1 MGKESTEEGLLKQ
14 AYDSLKNIDL
24 PVAGQLLDRALGE
37 NYEHGEIRYALKCVH
52 WWKVAA
58 EKASFLGKPYERGNF
73 YLEQWPLFQDFLEKQ
88 TEHWE
93 PCRYAIQQYVFSTA
107 KEYFTAV
114 QAGEASEYQPQL
126 YISLGRCNKWI
137 GNYEQAIKNLEMA
150 LQLNREDPACLAELG
165 DVNALINDVRL
176 AKALFREAFF
186 LNPQAVDLRQLESD
200 MIQLLIKELQALGY
214 KSPLLEEWIPIYA
227 TLWQVFNVK
236 RELRPIEVGKLKQS
250 IINLENELKSNIEK
264 KAILTPR
271 LLNKYFWLID
281 HYVTIDEDKQRVKEL
296 LMKIHLLDEN
306 VHTLYTGIESVQ

>member
-1 MGKESTEEGLLKQ
+1 
-14 AYDSLKNIDL
+14 
-24 PVAGQLLDRALGE
+24 
-37 NYEHGEIRYALKCVH
+37 
-52 WWKVAA
+52 
-58 EKASFLGKPYERGNF
+58 
-73 YLEQWPLFQDFLEKQ
+73 
-88 TEHWE
+88 
-93 PCRYAIQQYVFSTA
+93 
-107 KEYFTAV
+107 
-114 QAGEASEYQPQL
+114 
-126 YISLGRCNKWI
+126 
-137 GNYEQAIKNLEMA
+137 MA